1 MSIFN
6 KQSINNMGK
15 TKKRLLVWGLIV
27 AVILAGLFGVM
38 QISDE
43 MNWSLFDF
51 AFVGVALFGAGV
63 LFEVL
68 ARNKGG
74 KVYRAAF
81 IIGLLGAFLLAW
93 VNGAVGII
101 GNENQDAN
109 LLFSAVFAVG
119 FIGSLIARFKA
130 QGMAKTLFAAA
141 LVQILVPVVALIIWP
156 PSAISWSP
164 GVFKV
169 FLFASFFA
177 LLFLTS
183 AFLFK
188 RSVNN

>member
-1 MSIFN
+1 
-6 KQSINNMGK
+6 MGK
-15 TKKRLLVWGLIV
+15 TKKHLLVWAIIV
-27 AVILAGLFGVM
+27 LAILAGLFTVM
-38 QISDE
+38 QFTDQ
-43 MNWSLFDF
+43 MNWGLLDF
-51 AFVGVALFGAGV
+51 VIVGVALFGAGV

-81 IIGLLGAFLLAW
+81 IIGILGAVLLAW
-93 VNGAVGII
+93 INGAVGII

-109 LLFSAVFAVG
+109 MLFSAVFAVG
-119 FIGSLIARFKA
+119 FIGSLLSRFKA
-130 QGMAKTLFAAA
+130 QGMAKTLFIAA
-141 LVQILVPVVALIIWP
+141 LVQILVPLVALLIWP

-164 GVFKV
+164 GVLKV

-177 LLFLTS
+177 VLFLIS
-183 AFLFK
+183 GYLFK